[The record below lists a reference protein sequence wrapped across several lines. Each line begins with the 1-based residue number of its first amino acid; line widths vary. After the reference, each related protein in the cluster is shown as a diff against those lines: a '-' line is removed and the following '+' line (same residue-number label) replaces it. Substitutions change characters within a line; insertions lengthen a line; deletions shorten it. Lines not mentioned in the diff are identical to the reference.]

1 MKIISIANVKGGTG
15 KTNTT
20 IGLAKELSKNYKVLV
35 VDNDPQSNITSILLN
50 DIKEFDN
57 TLYDVYL
64 QKNIGFNDCIYEFQE
79 NFYIIPNCLNSM
91 TLDLELSSK
100 GNRENILLNK
110 LHTIPNIFDF
120 VIIDNSPF
128 ISLQMKNSLI
138 ISDLIICPI
147 DNSSSS
153 LQGYNMMMNTLKSLQ
168 DDNLISQKNICV
180 LRNRFDKT
188 SKFTKDFNITVQES
202 LKDVLLET
210 IIFNSIKYKEASALH
225 TTIQQHSK
233 EHSKVFTDL
242 TNEVLDKI
250 FI

>member
-20 IGLAKELSKNYKVLV
+20 IGLAKELSKKYKVLV
-35 VDNDPQSNITSILLN
+35 IDNDPQSSITSILLN

-79 NFYIIPNCLNSM
+79 NFYIVPNCLNSM

-110 LHTIPNIFDF
+110 LNTIPTVFNF

-128 ISLQMKNSLI
+128 ISLQLKNSI
-138 ISDLIICPI
+138 VISDLIICPI

-153 LQGYNMMMNTLKSLQ
+153 LQGYNMMMKTLNTLK
-168 DDNLISQKNICV
+168 DDNLIENKNIYV

-188 SKFTKDFNITVQES
+188 SKFTKDFNKAVEEN
-202 LKDVLLET
+202 LKDVLLDT

-225 TTIQQHSK
+225 TTIQ
-233 EHSKVFTDL
+233 EHSTEHAKVFTNL
-242 TNEVLDKI
+242 CNEILDKI
-250 FI
+250 

>member
-15 KTNTT
+15 KTDTT

-35 VDNDPQSNITSILLN
+35 IDNDPQSNITSILLN

-153 LQGYNMMMNTLKSLQ
+153 LQGYNMMIKTLNNLQ
-168 DDNLISQKNICV
+168 DDNLISQKNIYV
-180 LRNRFDKT
+180 LRNRFDKI

-225 TTIQQHSK
+225 TTIQEHSK
-233 EHSKVFTDL
+233 EHSKVFKNL
-242 TNEVLDKI
+242 AEEILDK
-250 FI
+250 F

>member
-20 IGLAKELSKNYKVLV
+20 IGLAKELSKKYKVLV
-35 VDNDPQSNITSILLN
+35 IDNDPQSSVTSILLN
-50 DIKEFDN
+50 DIENFEY

-79 NFYIIPNCLNSM
+79 NFYIVPNCLNSM

-110 LHTIPNIFDF
+110 LNSIPDIFDF

-138 ISDLIICPI
+138 VSDLILCPI

-153 LQGYNMMMNTLKSLQ
+153 LQGYNMMMKTLKTLQ
-168 DDNLISQKNICV
+168 DDNLLQNKPMFV

-188 SKFTKDFNITVQES
+188 SKFTKDFNKAVEEN
-202 LKDVLLET
+202 LKDVLLNT

-225 TTIQQHSK
+225 TTIQ
-233 EHSKVFTDL
+233 EHSTEHAKVFKDL
-242 TNEVLDKI
+242 ANEILDKI
-250 FI
+250 

>member
-35 VDNDPQSNITSILLN
+35 IDNDPQSNITSILLN

-57 TLYDVYL
+57 TLYDIYL
-64 QKNIGFNDCIYEFQE
+64 QKNIGFNDCIYEFEE

-153 LQGYNMMMNTLKSLQ
+153 LQGYNMLVKTLNSLQ
-168 DDNLISQKNICV
+168 DDNLISQKNIYV

-188 SKFTKDFNITVQES
+188 SKFTKDFNKAVEDN

-233 EHSKVFTDL
+233 EHSKVFADL
-242 TNEVLDKI
+242 ANEILNKI
-250 FI
+250 LI

>member
-20 IGLAKELSKNYKVLV
+20 IGLAKELSKNYKILV

-153 LQGYNMMMNTLKSLQ
+153 LQGYNMMIKTLNNLQ
-168 DDNLISQKNICV
+168 DDNLISQKNIYV
-180 LRNRFDKT
+180 LRNRFDKI
-188 SKFTKDFNITVQES
+188 SKFTKDFNKTVQES

-225 TTIQQHSK
+225 TTIQEHSK
-233 EHSKVFTDL
+233 EHSKVFKNL
-242 TNEVLDKI
+242 AEEILDK
-250 FI
+250 F

>member
-35 VDNDPQSNITSILLN
+35 IDNDPQSNITSILLN
-50 DIKEFDN
+50 DIKEFDT

-64 QKNIGFNDCIYEFQE
+64 QKNVGFNNCIYEFEE
-79 NFYIIPNCLNSM
+79 NFYIVPNCLSSM
-91 TLDLELSSK
+91 TLDLELGFK

-153 LQGYNMMMNTLKSLQ
+153 LQGYNMMIKTLNNLQ
-168 DDNLISQKNICV
+168 DDNLISQKNIYV

-225 TTIQQHSK
+225 TTIQEHSK
-233 EHSKVFTDL
+233 EHSKVFKNL
-242 TNEVLDKI
+242 AEEILDK
-250 FI
+250 F